1 MKYQI
6 TYSLVGTMNV
16 FTDVV
21 EASDVVEAEVVLK
34 KLVSSVTSKSVR
46 IILVVTI

>member
-6 TYSLVGTMNV
+6 TYKLNNTMNV

-21 EASDVVEAEVVLK
+21 EAQNVEEAEVVLK
-34 KLVSSVTSKSVR
+34 KLVSQFTTKSVR
-46 IILVVTI
+46 IILIKSI